1 MYEKATKLEPS
12 NEELFSQLFMSYV
25 RIGAYKKQQTAAMAL
40 YKLKAKTPYYFWA
53 VMSVVLQAKSSDD
66 EKTANSII
74 LPLAERM
81 IAKIEKDG
89 KMDQEQETRLYL
101 MVLEMQQK
109 YNQALAV
116 SLLLKIEPVFLTI
129 FTFIDSEAQFRIVY
143 HIRILCRSVNN
154 AII

>member
-1 MYEKATKLEPS
+1 MICIMYEKATKIEPA
-12 NEELFSQLFMSYV
+12 NEELLSQLFMSYV
-25 RIGAYKKQQTAAMAL
+25 RVGAYKKQQTAAMAL

-53 VMSVVLQAKSSDD
+53 VMSVVLQAKASED
-66 EKTANSII
+66 EKTANSVI

-109 YNQALAV
+109 YNQALQV
-116 SLLLKIEPVFLTI
+116 LDTLVLHQCPKGNCHLISRVLGRVKKINKLLW
-129 FTFIDSEAQFRIVY
+129 
-143 HIRILCRSVNN
+143 C
-154 AII
+154 

>member
-1 MYEKATKLEPS
+1 MICIMYEKATKIEPA
-12 NEELFSQLFMSYV
+12 NEELLSQLFMSYV
-25 RIGAYKKQQTAAMAL
+25 RVGAYKKQQTAAMAL

-53 VMSVVLQAKSSDD
+53 VMSVVLQAKASED
-66 EKTANSII
+66 EKTANSVI

-109 YNQALAV
+109 YNQALQV
-116 SLLLKIEPVFLTI
+116 ST
-129 FTFIDSEAQFRIVY
+129 
-143 HIRILCRSVNN
+143 SVLHQHPK
-154 AII
+154 

>member
-1 MYEKATKLEPS
+1 MRTMKTIKTQCIFKREAICISNGIYDISAHMICIMYEKATKIEPA
-12 NEELFSQLFMSYV
+12 NEELLSQLFMSYV
-25 RIGAYKKQQTAAMAL
+25 RVGAYKKQQTAAMAL

-53 VMSVVLQAKSSDD
+53 VMSVVLQAKASED
-66 EKTANSII
+66 EKTANSVI

-109 YNQALAV
+109 YNQALQV
-116 SLLLKIEPVFLTI
+116 RK
-129 FTFIDSEAQFRIVY
+129 
-143 HIRILCRSVNN
+143 
-154 AII
+154 